1 MSRIKKKQLNLRKRK
16 TRIRGRIYGTERVPR
31 LVVFR
36 SLKHIYAQVINDAE
50 GTTLAAAS
58 TLSPELRD
66 VLPAEGKK
74 VSAAAQVGGLI
85 AAKAKDRNIESVVFD
100 RGGNLYH
107 GRIAALAEAARKG
120 GLKF

>member
-1 MSRIKKKQLNLRKRK
+1 MKNSRKKDRIRYKLKKVTDRKR
-16 TRIRGRIYGTERVPR
+16 
-31 LVVFR
+31 LSVFK
-36 SLKHIYAQVINDAE
+36 SNNHIYAQVINDAE

-74 VSAAAQVGGLI
+74 VSAAEQVGGLI

>member
-1 MSRIKKKQLNLRKRK
+1 LSRIKKKQLNLRKRK
-16 TRIRGRIYGTERVPR
+16 TRIRSRIYGTERVPR

-74 VSAAAQVGGLI
+74 VSAAEQVGGLI

>member
-1 MSRIKKKQLNLRKRK
+1 MSRIKKKQHNLRKRK
-16 TRIRGRIYGTERVPR
+16 TRIRSRIYGTERVPR

>member
-16 TRIRGRIYGTERVPR
+16 TRIRSRIYGTERVPR

-74 VSAAAQVGGLI
+74 VSAAEQVGGLI